1 MTTWMPY
8 MDFGVVHA
16 LAYPECRTGEGPVIE
31 TLQEI
36 VADVCFG
43 AVEIAPIKDPAV
55 RRQARELLAAAG
67 LQVVYLPILPILLED
82 LGLGSPDA
90 DLRRAAQARLR
101 TLIDEAVDFDAPLAM
116 IMAPADPGPLQREA
130 TTARL
135 VEDLRELC
143 DYADACA
150 KRRRLHLTLENF
162 DRDIEKKRL
171 IGPTVEAAA
180 LAVAIER
187 ENFGLTID
195 LSHLRLIRETPA
207 EALRAAGPHL
217 IHAHIG
223 NCVIDYPQSP
233 LYGDFHPR
241 FGHPEGCNDVPQVV
255 EFLRELHAVGYWEQ
269 ARRRLNT
276 TPILSIEVRPTDGDT
291 SQTTVSNGKRT
302 FIRAWEMV
310 SSQLSVVSSPQS
322 SISSSTDPTN

>member
-1 MTTWMPY
+1 MTTWMSY

-16 LAYPECRTGEGPVIE
+16 LAYPECRMSEGPVIE

-55 RRQARELLAAAG
+55 RRQARELLLVAS

-82 LGLGSPDA
+82 LGLGSPDT

-101 TLIDEAVDFDAPLAM
+101 ALLDEAIDFDAPLAM
-116 IMAPADPGPLQREA
+116 IMAPADPGSAQREA
-130 TTARL
+130 TMERL

-143 DYADACA
+143 DYADARA
-150 KRRRLHLTLENF
+150 QRRRLHLTLENF
-162 DRDIEKKRL
+162 DRDIEKRRL
-171 IGPTVEAAA
+171 IGPTAEAAA
-180 LAVAIER
+180 LAAAIER

-195 LSHLRLIRETPA
+195 LSHLPLIGETPA

-223 NCVIDYPQSP
+223 NCVIDHPQSP

-241 FGHPEGCNDVPQVV
+241 FGHPEGCNDLPQVV
-255 EFLRELHAVGYWEQ
+255 EFLRELHAVGYWEL

-276 TPILSIEVRPTDGDT
+276 TPILSIEVRQIDGET
-291 SQTTVSNGKRT
+291 SQTIESNEQRE
-302 FIRAWEMV
+302 FIRAC
-310 SSQLSVVSSPQS
+310 
-322 SISSSTDPTN
+322 

>member
-8 MDFGVVHA
+8 IDFGVVHA
-16 LAYPECRTGEGPVIE
+16 LAFPECRTGEGPIIE
-31 TLQEI
+31 TLQAI
-36 VADVCFG
+36 VGDACFG

-55 RRQARELLAAAG
+55 RRQARDLLHAAS

-90 DLRRAAQARLR
+90 DLRRAAHTRLR
-101 TLIDEAVDFDAPLAM
+101 VLIDEAIGFDAPLAM
-116 IMAPADPGPLQREA
+116 IMAPADPGGPQREA

-143 DYADACA
+143 DYADAQA

-162 DRDIEKKRL
+162 DREIEKKRL

-180 LAVAIER
+180 LAIAIER

-195 LSHLRLIRETPA
+195 LSHLPLLRETPA

-223 NCVIDYPQSP
+223 NCVIDYPQSS

-255 EFLRELHAVGYWEQ
+255 EFLHELHAVGYWGQ
-269 ARRRLNT
+269 ARHRLNT

-291 SQTTVSNGKRT
+291 SETILANGKRT
-302 FIRAWEMV
+302 FIRAWEIV
-310 SSQLSVVSSPQS
+310 SSQLSVVSSQQS
-322 SISSSTDPTN
+322 SVIS

>member
-1 MTTWMPY
+1 MTTWMPS

-31 TLQEI
+31 TLQVI
-36 VADVCFG
+36 AGDTCFG
-43 AVEIAPIKDPAV
+43 AVEIAPIKDPAI
-55 RRQARELLAAAG
+55 RRQARDLLAAAA

-90 DLRRAAQARLR
+90 DLRQAAHTRLC
-101 TLIDEAVDFDAPLAM
+101 TLIDEAIEFDAPLAM

-135 VEDLRELC
+135 VEDLRDLC
-143 DYADACA
+143 DYADTQA

-162 DRDIEKKRL
+162 DREIEKKRL
-171 IGPTVEAAA
+171 IGPTLEAAA
-180 LAVAIER
+180 LAVAIDR

-195 LSHLRLIRETPA
+195 LSHLPLIHETPA
-207 EALRAAGPHL
+207 EALHAAGSHL

-223 NCVIDYPQSP
+223 NCVVDYPESP

-241 FGHPEGCNDVPQVV
+241 FGHPEGCNDVPQVT

-276 TPILSIEVRPTDGDT
+276 TPILSIEVRPTDGET
-291 SQTTVSNGKRT
+291 SETTLANGKRT
-302 FIRAWEMV
+302 FIRAWEIV
-310 SSQLSVVSSPQS
+310 ASQQAAR
-322 SISSSTDPTN
+322 STQ

>member
-43 AVEIAPIKDPAV
+43 AVEIAPIRDPAV
-55 RRQARELLAAAG
+55 RRQARELLQAAG

-90 DLRRAAQARLR
+90 DLRRAAQTRLR
-101 TLIDEAVDFDAPLAM
+101 ALLDEAIGFDAPLAM
-116 IMAPADPGPLQREA
+116 IMAPADPGPAQREA
-130 TTARL
+130 TMGRL

-143 DYADACA
+143 DYADAQA
-150 KRRRLHLTLENF
+150 QRRRLHLTLENF
-162 DRDIEKKRL
+162 DRDIEKRRL
-171 IGPTVEAAA
+171 IGPTVEAAG
-180 LAVAIER
+180 LATAIER

-195 LSHLRLIRETPA
+195 LSHLPLLRETPA

-217 IHAHIG
+217 IHTHIG
-223 NCVIDYPQSP
+223 NCVIDHPQSP

-241 FGHPEGCNDVPQVV
+241 FGHPDGYNDLPQVA

-276 TPILSIEVRPTDGDT
+276 TPILSIEVRPTDDET
-291 SQTTVSNGKRT
+291 SQTIVANGKRT
-302 FIRAWEMV
+302 FIRAWEIV
-310 SSQLSVVSSPQS
+310 S
-322 SISSSTDPTN
+322 DE